1 MNNIYILSLTNYMHD
16 TRYYWPNIYFFIYSN
31 FVRRE
36 VMNKKKSK
44 YRNIIISVVMV
55 MIGILLGVFAY
66 THSEYQS
73 TKTNTVSR
81 VKDNKDTTSITKDN
95 EGLEVKDK
103 NEGDILNIALFGID
117 RRSKEKAGRSD
128 CIIILS
134 IDKKYDKLKISSIMR
149 DTYVKINGHGMT
161 KINHAYA
168 YGGPKLAITTLNKNF
183 NMNITEYVTVD
194 FEGFK
199 NIIDTLGGVEIEIKS
214 YEIPS
219 MKYVG
224 IYSEGKYNLNG
235 TQALAYSRIRY
246 QGNGDYER
254 TERQRIILS
263 KVINKIKDQ
272 GVSKYPQIVEQIIS
286 SIDTNIKKVDILKI
300 GISIVTSKI
309 DKIEMERLPRDGY
322 CRGKMINRVW
332 YLVADL
338 KATTEQLH
346 EFIWEDRS
354 LDKNIKK

>member
-1 MNNIYILSLTNYMHD
+1 
-16 TRYYWPNIYFFIYSN
+16 
-31 FVRRE
+31 
-36 VMNKKKSK
+36 MNKKKIK
-44 YRNIIISVVMV
+44 HRNIIISVVV
-55 MIGILLGVFAY
+55 GMIGILLGIFIY
-66 THSEYQS
+66 THLDYQPIEI
-73 TKTNTVSR
+73 NIVSR
-81 VKDNKDTTSITKDN
+81 VKDNKDIDSVTKDN
-95 EGLEVKDK
+95 EVLEVKDK

-117 RRSKEKAGRSD
+117 RRSKEEAVRSD

-134 IDKKYDKLKISSIMR
+134 IDKKYNKIKVSSIMR

-168 YGGPKLAITTLNKNF
+168 YEGPELAVNTLNENF
-183 NMNITEYVTVD
+183 NMNITQYVIAD
-194 FEGFK
+194 FEGLK

-224 IYSEGKYNLNG
+224 IYSQGKYNLNG

-254 TERQRIILS
+254 TERQRIVLS
-263 KVINKIKDQ
+263 KIISNIKDEKL
-272 GVSKYPQIVEQIIS
+272 SKYPQLIEQLISNVE
-286 SIDTNIKKVDILKI
+286 TNIKKADILKI
-300 GISIVTSKI
+300 GISIFTSKI
-309 DKIEMERLPRDGY
+309 EKIEMERFPRDGY
-322 CRGKMINRVW
+322 CTGKMINGVW

-346 EFIWEDRS
+346 EYIWEDKS
-354 LDKNIKK
+354 QDKNIKK